1 MRFKKDRPLQG
12 EVLERQ
18 SQNQNVEQ
26 PAVLQSKHQVA
37 ESIYWS
43 VIWNKSARELSQL
56 LESQQ
61 KSTETGLTLLFILL
75 LLRSQHTE

>member
-37 ESIYWS
+37 ESIY
-43 VIWNKSARELSQL
+43 
-56 LESQQ
+56 
-61 KSTETGLTLLFILL
+61 
-75 LLRSQHTE
+75 